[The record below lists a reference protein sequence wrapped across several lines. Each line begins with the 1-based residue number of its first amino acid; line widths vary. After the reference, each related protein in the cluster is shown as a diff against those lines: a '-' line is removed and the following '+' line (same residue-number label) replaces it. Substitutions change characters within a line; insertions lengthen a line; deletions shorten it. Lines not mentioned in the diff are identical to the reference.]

1 MELNNFDQ
9 VKAVELDQ
17 VDGIGDVST
26 TAADTASA
34 SNRTGS
40 SIRESD
46 VQASLNSIARVG
58 DSSGLQ
64 ARSFGGRGFFDD
76 LENRFNSP
84 ETKDFLRDLGNRF
97 NLGDDFQDQIRRALD
112 SFRDRFD
119 DFDRPNNPPDGGD
132 TPPVGENPPESE
144 KPPVAENPPEE
155 EQPPAENP
163 EPPVAENPEE
173 DNGEQPPAE
182 NPEED
187 NGEQP
192 PVAENPP
199 EEEQPPVAENPEEEQ
214 PPAENPEEDNGEQ
227 PPVAEN
233 PEEEQPQP
241 EAPIGEKPEQP
252 EAAKSKFRIDLSQVN
267 SQRGLDAE
275 QVEQLDLRV
284 LADNATDVLAP
295 QGGVNTV
302 IGSGQGDAILSNT
315 AGSFNTI
322 TTGDGADFIV
332 LGDEA
337 TNRVFDFDPN
347 EDKLVLTGDVSIDD
361 IVIGQGKSTTTGGLQ
376 QPLDFFRHTLVVDR
390 STNNIL
396 ATLQFTPSDTISN
409 ADFAQLQPEAVKQ
422 VAESNLPPEFDF
434 FARDIARTAPST
446 TEPESEAPNPQQ
458 SSGAVNEHNHSGPKV
473 PNVPTLG
480 QDFNRVEA
488 RDVAGRSVSIG
499 GNGNDFIRPDDA
511 AFSFENAVGGGQTEF
526 PFATDSPGTSEVAIE
541 FANDVLSLDGTFQN
555 FDGEPLFINGET
567 TIAEEATNLSPTAE
581 ATLLTNFLAVSNDS
595 EGNVRTGTHLHY
607 SPAGDF
613 RPNAA
618 DATVVRFLDN
628 TVNEDGK
635 SGTFSGE
642 FNLSPEEQAAL
653 AAGNLYI
660 NIHTNQDGDGDGK
673 GGFITG
679 ENRLNLNKE
688 KVRIA

>member
-9 VKAVELDQ
+9 VKQLSLDQ

-26 TAADTASA
+26 TAAETVS
-34 SNRTGS
+34 SSKRNGS

-46 VQASLNSIARVG
+46 VQASLSNVSGFG
-58 DSSGLQ
+58 DSNGFQ
-64 ARSFGGRGFFDD
+64 ARSLRGRGSFND
-76 LENRFNSP
+76 LERRFSSPDGSRLGDSNGFQARSIRGRSLFDNFERRFNSP
-84 ETKDFLRDLGNRF
+84 ETTDFLNDFGNRF
-97 NLGDDFQDQIRRALD
+97 NLGSDFQDRIRRMFD
-112 SFRDRFD
+112 SVKDRFD
-119 DFDRPNNPPDGGD
+119 DFDRPNSPPDSGD
-132 TPPVGENPPESE
+132 APSVGFPPTEPE
-144 KPPVAENPPEE
+144 KPPVAENP
-155 EQPPAENP
+155 EQPKE
-163 EPPVAENPEE
+163 
-173 DNGEQPPAE
+173 
-182 NPEED
+182 
-187 NGEQP
+187 EQP

-199 EEEQPPVAENPEEEQ
+199 EQPEEKPPVAENPEPLQ
-214 PPAENPEEDNGEQ
+214 PTAPSVEN
-227 PPVAEN
+227 
-233 PEEEQPQP
+233 
-241 EAPIGEKPEQP
+241 PEQP
-252 EAAKSKFRIDLSQVN
+252 EAPEAAKSMFRIDLSQVN

-275 QVEQLDLRV
+275 QIEQIDLKI
-284 LADNATDVLAP
+284 LTDNAIDVLAP

-302 IGSGQGDAILSNT
+302 IGSGQRDAILANT

-361 IVIGQGKSTTTGGLQ
+361 IVIGQGTSTTTGGLQ
-376 QPLDFFRHTLVVDR
+376 QPLEFFRHTLVVDR

-409 ADFAQLQPEAVKQ
+409 ADFVQLNSEAVKQ
-422 VAESNLPPEFDF
+422 VTKGDIPSEFKF
-434 FARDIARTAPST
+434 FGKDIARVASDTTQPEAEKAPK
-446 TEPESEAPNPQQ
+446 PQQ
-458 SSGAVNEHNHSGPKV
+458 PNGPVNEHDHKGPAV
-473 PNVPTLG
+473 PTVPTLG
-480 QDFNRVEA
+480 QDFNRVQV
-488 RDVAGRSVSIG
+488 RDVAGRGVSIG
-499 GNGNDFIRPDDA
+499 NDGNDFIRPDDA
-511 AFSFENAVGGGQTEF
+511 AFSFETAIGGGQTEF
-526 PFATDSPGTSEVAIE
+526 PFATDSPGTSEVKIQ
-541 FANDVLSLDGTFQN
+541 FANDVLKLDGTFKN

-567 TIAEEATNLSPTAE
+567 TIAEEATNLSQTAE
-581 ATLLTNFLAVSNDS
+581 EALLRNFLALEKDV
-595 EGNVRTGTHLHY
+595 EGNRRTGTHLHY

-618 DATVVRFLDN
+618 DATVVRFLEN

-635 SGTFSGE
+635 SGAFKGE
-642 FNLSPEEQAAL
+642 FTLTPEEQAGL

-679 ENRLNLNKE
+679 ENRLNLNAD